1 MNDVVVAKGLAFLYG
16 LCPAILGAVI
26 SFIST
31 KQEESKWRIFL
42 VFILGV
48 GVAHFFGN
56 ATIEY
61 FKVDP
66 ASYTASSII
75 LTFGLFGLATIR
87 EIFNQIP
94 DIIRATKRRFI
105 GE

>member
-31 KQEESKWRIFL
+31 TQEESKSKMFL
-42 VFILGV
+42 TFMLGV
-48 GVAHFFGN
+48 SVAHYLGN

-87 EIFNQIP
+87 EIFNQLP
-94 DIIRATKRRFI
+94 DIIRAIKKRFI

>member
-1 MNDVVVAKGLAFLYG
+1 MNDVFLVKIGGWLYG
-16 LCPAILGAVI
+16 LLPAIIGAII
-26 SFIST
+26 SFLST
-31 KQEESKWRIFL
+31 RQEGPRLKMALIF
-42 VFILGV
+42 VLGV

-56 ATIEY
+56 ATIE
-61 FKVDP
+61 FFNVEP
-66 ASYTASSII
+66 TSYTASSII

-94 DIIRATKRRFI
+94 DIIRATRKRFI

>member
-1 MNDVVVAKGLAFLYG
+1 MNDVLLVKIGGWMYG
-16 LCPAILGAVI
+16 LLPAIIGAVI
-26 SFIST
+26 SFLSSR
-31 KQEESKWRIFL
+31 QEGSRLKL
-42 VFILGV
+42 VLIFILGV

-56 ATIEY
+56 ATIEF

-66 ASYTASSII
+66 SSYMASSII

-94 DIIRATKRRFI
+94 DIIKATRKRFI